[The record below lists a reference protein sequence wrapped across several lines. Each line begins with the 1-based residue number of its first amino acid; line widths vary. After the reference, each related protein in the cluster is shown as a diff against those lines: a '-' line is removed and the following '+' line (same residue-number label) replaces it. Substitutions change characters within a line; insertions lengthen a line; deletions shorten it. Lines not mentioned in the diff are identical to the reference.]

1 MGSTIPTIR
10 FRGGR
15 KEEGFELNIMVSK
28 WLFAGFAALVVA
40 AMSLGYAVL
49 PAQSQDDRGRKA
61 IAPGQN
67 YSEAIE
73 AGDFVF
79 LSGKIAA
86 VRGRIIPGG
95 IQAETKMVMDNLQAA
110 LAKSGLTMDDVVKA
124 TVFLGDLED
133 FSAMNEVY
141 RSYYTGDPPARSTVQ
156 SGVVLNAGIEIDLI
170 AYRGGQ

>member
-1 MGSTIPTIR
+1 MGSTIRI
-10 FRGGR
+10 RGGR
-15 KEEGFELNIMVSK
+15 KEEAFELNVVVSK
-28 WLFAGFAALVVA
+28 WLFAGFAALLVA
-40 AMSLGYAVL
+40 ALTLGYAVL

-95 IQAETKMVMDNLQAA
+95 IQAETKMVMDNLQKA

-124 TVFLGDLED
+124 TVFLNDLDD

-141 RSYYTGDPPARSTVQ
+141 RSYYTGDPPARSTIQ

-170 AYRGGQ
+170 AYRGGR

>member
-1 MGSTIPTIR
+1 MGSSIR
-10 FRGGR
+10 LRGS
-15 KEEGFELNIMVSK
+15 KTAESVEVNVVVSK
-28 WLFAGFAALVVA
+28 GLFAGLTALLVGVFV
-40 AMSLGYAVL
+40 LGFAVL
-49 PAQSQDDRGRKA
+49 PAQSQDDRSRKA

-95 IQAETKMVMDNLQAA
+95 IQAETKMVMDNLQKA

-124 TVFLGDLED
+124 TVFLSDLND

-156 SGVVLNAGIEIDLI
+156 AAVVLNAGIEIDLI
-170 AYRGGQ
+170 AYRGGK

>member
-1 MGSTIPTIR
+1 MRSVIR
-10 FRGGR
+10 LRSE
-15 KEEGFELNIMVSK
+15 KSQDAVELNIVISK
-28 WLFAGFAALVVA
+28 WLFTGAMILLIVA
-40 AMSLGYAVL
+40 VSLSYAVI
-49 PAQSQDDRGRKA
+49 PVRSQDDRGRKA

-67 YSEAIE
+67 YSESIE

-95 IQAETKMVMDNLQAA
+95 IKAETKRVMDNLQRA

-124 TVFLGDLED
+124 TVFLRDLED
-133 FSAMNEVY
+133 FPGMNEVY

-156 SGVVLNAGIEIDLI
+156 SGVVLNAGVEIDLI
-170 AYRGGQ
+170 AYRGGK

>member
-1 MGSTIPTIR
+1 MGSTIRI
-10 FRGGR
+10 RGGR
-15 KEEGFELNIMVSK
+15 KEDSFELNIVVSR
-28 WLFAGFAALVVA
+28 WLFAGLTVLLVA
-40 AMSLGYAVL
+40 AVSLGYAVL

-61 IAPGQN
+61 VNPGQN

-95 IQAETKMVMDNLQAA
+95 IEAETKMVMDNLQTA

-124 TVFLGDLED
+124 TVFLNDLND

-141 RSYYTGDPPARSTVQ
+141 RSYYTTDPPARSTIQ

-170 AYRGGQ
+170 AYRGGN

>member
-1 MGSTIPTIR
+1 MGSIIR
-10 FRGGR
+10 LRGN
-15 KEEGFELNIMVSK
+15 KNEETVEFSIVVSK
-28 WLFAGFAALVVA
+28 WFFAGFTALIVA
-40 AMSLGYAVL
+40 AVSLGYAVL

-61 IAPGQN
+61 VNPGPN

-95 IQAETKMVMDNLQAA
+95 IEAETKMVMDNLQTA

-124 TVFLGDLED
+124 TVFLNDLND

-141 RSYYTGDPPARSTVQ
+141 RSYYTGDPPARSTIQ

-170 AYRGGQ
+170 AYRGGK

>member
-1 MGSTIPTIR
+1 MGLVIR
-10 FRGGR
+10 LRGD
-15 KEEGFELNIMVSK
+15 KSEDAVEFNIMIHK
-28 WLFAGFAALVVA
+28 WLFAGVMGLLIVA
-40 AMSLGYAVL
+40 VSLSYAVM
-49 PAQSQDDRGRKA
+49 PVSSQNDRERKA

-86 VRGRIIPGG
+86 VRGRIVPGG
-95 IQAETKMVMDNLQAA
+95 IKVETKRVMDNLQRA

-124 TVFLGDLED
+124 TVFLRDLED
-133 FSAMNEVY
+133 FSGMNEVY

-156 SGVVLNAGIEIDLI
+156 SGVVLNAGVEIDLI
-170 AYRGGQ
+170 AYRGGK

>member
-1 MGSTIPTIR
+1 MGSTIRI
-10 FRGGR
+10 RGGR
-15 KEEGFELNIMVSK
+15 KEKAFELNISVSK
-28 WLFAGFAALVVA
+28 WLFAGFSALIVA
-40 AMSLGYAVL
+40 AVTLGYAVL

-95 IQAETKMVMDNLQAA
+95 IEAETKMVMDNLQKA

-124 TVFLGDLED
+124 TVFLNDLED

-141 RSYYTGDPPARSTVQ
+141 RSYYTGDPPARSTIQ

-170 AYRGGQ
+170 AYRGGR

>member
-1 MGSTIPTIR
+1 MRSTVPTIR
-10 FRGGR
+10 FRAGR
-15 KEEGFELNIMVSK
+15 KEEAFELNIVVSK
-28 WLFAGFAALVVA
+28 WLFAGLAALVVA
-40 AMSLGYAVL
+40 AISLGYAVL

-95 IQAETKMVMDNLQAA
+95 IEAETKMVMDNLQKA
-110 LAKSGLTMDDVVKA
+110 LDKSGLTMDDVVKA
-124 TVFLGDLED
+124 TVFLSDLDD

-170 AYRGGQ
+170 AYRGGK

>member
-1 MGSTIPTIR
+1 MGSIIR
-10 FRGGR
+10 LRGN
-15 KEEGFELNIMVSK
+15 KSEETVEFSIVVSK
-28 WLFAGFAALVVA
+28 WFFAGFMALLVA
-40 AMSLGYAVL
+40 AVSLGYAVL
-49 PAQSQDDRGRKA
+49 PVQSQDDRGRKA

-95 IQAETKMVMDNLQAA
+95 IEAETKMVMDNLQKA

-124 TVFLGDLED
+124 TVFLNDLND

-141 RSYYTGDPPARSTVQ
+141 RSYYTGDPPARSTIQ

-170 AYRGGQ
+170 AYRGGK

>member
-15 KEEGFELNIMVSK
+15 KEEAFELNIVVSK

-40 AMSLGYAVL
+40 AISLGYAVL

-61 IAPGQN
+61 ISPGQN

-95 IQAETKMVMDNLQAA
+95 IEAETKMVMDNLQTA

-141 RSYYTGDPPARSTVQ
+141 RSYYTGDPPARSTIQ

-170 AYRGGQ
+170 AYRGGR

>member
-1 MGSTIPTIR
+1 MGSDLR
-10 FRGGR
+10 LRGNKSDGAV
-15 KEEGFELNIMVSK
+15 ELNIVIPK
-28 WLFAGFAALVVA
+28 WMFAGFTALIIAAV
-40 AMSLGYAVL
+40 SLGYAVL
-49 PAQSQDDRGRKA
+49 PVQSQDDRGRKA
-61 IAPGQN
+61 ISPGQN

-95 IQAETKMVMDNLQAA
+95 IKAETKMVMDNLQTA

-124 TVFLGDLED
+124 TVFLGNLED
-133 FSAMNEVY
+133 FSEMNEVY
-141 RSYYTGDPPARSTVQ
+141 RTYYTGDPPARSTVQ

-170 AYRGGQ
+170 AYRGGK